1 MNIAVAFLAAARTWS
16 NNIAVTTLDGSGIRY
31 AQLAQRAGAIGC
43 ALKERGFAPGER
55 IAVAM
60 SNAPEYYE
68 ILFGIWTAGLCAV
81 PLNPRLHAREFEYV
95 ICNCGAQLCF
105 ASADLVSG
113 LAGVDCDVVEV
124 GSPGYSDML
133 GRAIIAPVDRAPE
146 DLAWLFYTSGTT
158 GRPKGA
164 KLTHRNVM
172 AFMTSM
178 LADGGAMIS
187 DHVLHIA
194 PLSHASGFM
203 GLCYLMRGRTNV
215 VLTQGGLDRA
225 SMTAALQRFAPIS
238 FFAVPTVVNAL
249 IDGIVHPDLASHIH
263 MVYFGGAP
271 MYVDDLKRAIEF
283 FGAERLWH
291 LYGQGEAPMT
301 ITYLPPWLRGSPSSK
316 SYEAR
321 LASVGIARTGI
332 AVRILDDGG
341 MDCSPGQIG
350 EVAVQG
356 DVVMAGYW
364 NDAAATDAAF
374 RDGWLLTGDL
384 GTMDGAGFLTLRD
397 RSKDMIISGGSN
409 IYPREIEEVLLTY
422 PGVHECAVIG
432 VRNAKWGEVPV
443 AFVVATGAPNS
454 ASLDAHCLAHLARFK
469 RPSEYHIVAE
479 LPKNGYGKVE
489 KTTLRRI
496 VEAG

>member
-1 MNIAVAFLAAARTWS
+1 
-16 NNIAVTTLDGSGIRY
+16 
-31 AQLAQRAGAIGC
+31 
-43 ALKERGFAPGER
+43 
-55 IAVAM
+55 
-60 SNAPEYYE
+60 
-68 ILFGIWTAGLCAV
+68 
-81 PLNPRLHAREFEYV
+81 
-95 ICNCGAQLCF
+95 
-105 ASADLVSG
+105 
-113 LAGVDCDVVEV
+113 
-124 GSPGYSDML
+124 
-133 GRAIIAPVDRAPE
+133 
-146 DLAWLFYTSGTT
+146 
-158 GRPKGA
+158 
-164 KLTHRNVM
+164 
-172 AFMTSM
+172 
-178 LADGGAMIS
+178 
-187 DHVLHIA
+187 
-194 PLSHASGFM
+194 
-203 GLCYLMRGRTNV
+203 
-215 VLTQGGLDRA
+215 
-225 SMTAALQRFAPIS
+225 
-238 FFAVPTVVNAL
+238 
-249 IDGIVHPDLASHIH
+249 
-263 MVYFGGAP
+263 
-271 MYVDDLKRAIEF
+271 
-283 FGAERLWH
+283 
-291 LYGQGEAPMT
+291 
-301 ITYLPPWLRGSPSSK
+301 
-316 SYEAR
+316 
-321 LASVGIARTGI
+321 
-332 AVRILDDGG
+332 